1 MKLCVASGFAIF
13 AATVATTVAGDF
25 AAALEADDVC
35 AKGDT
40 AKHGECALELAQL
53 RASMLPSK
61 KQVSL
66 MQVDQIETGSNT
78 EDQLNEEAAELAAK
92 IHHAAEASAKLKQE
106 ASVLRAELQAFAERQ
121 AAAQRESAAAAT
133 QTLASS
139 AQASPLASAQASP
152 LASAQASPLASAQ
165 TSPLAASSVQ
175 SAISALKQETS
186 DHAGVAEIAQTEAS
200 QEERAQE
207 LQLEAEKAEARAFEA
222 QHFAERV
229 QESQM
234 LHQEHALM
242 SAAEQRRLCMSERVL
257 NFTQATVTH
266 SNLGG
271 MGPDDGPETIVY
283 QDIGQNNGEIIDM
296 IITAAGAYV
305 PNDALKNGVHS
316 DHFGNVNLKVNNQ
329 VNLTFRFTNRD
340 GMPRPMDPFYL
351 TFYDI
356 DQGMSHESRESVS
369 IWGFQQF
376 KVAEDTELD
385 VIPLGD
391 DAATFQS
398 TLRGGKVDNPKHPRF
413 LTEVEEERTVVLTMP
428 ATSEFQVTLTES
440 NYASVEQGRNFLFSG
455 PSSSVC
461 GREHLCI
468 DYICPAGYHIR
479 TMAEFLVCQGRRCEP
494 KDRDTCCYEIP
505 EGTTGYV
512 PPSQRTTAEEEV
524 DLVDVR

>member
-1 MKLCVASGFAIF
+1 MKLRVASGFAIY
-13 AATVATTVAGDF
+13 AATVASTAGDLI
-25 AAALEADDVC
+25 AALEADDVC
-35 AKGDT
+35 AKGAQFD
-40 AKHGECALELAQL
+40 GDCALELAQL

-66 MQVDQIETGSNT
+66 VQTDAIESGGST

-121 AAAQRESAAAAT
+121 AAAQKASAAAAT
-133 QTLASS
+133 QTLS
-139 AQASPLASAQASP
+139 AAAQS
-152 LASAQASPLASAQ
+152 
-165 TSPLAASSVQ
+165 SPLAASSVQ
-175 SAISALKQETS
+175 SAISALKQETGS
-186 DHAGVAEIAQTEAS
+186 HAAAEAEIAQSEAS
-200 QEERAQE
+200 KTEEE

-222 QHFAERV
+222 RHFAERI

-234 LHQEHALM
+234 TRHEYPLM
-242 SAAEQRRLCMSERVL
+242 SAAEQRRLCMSERIL

-283 QDIGQNNGEIIDM
+283 QDLGQKDGEIIDM
-296 IITAAGAYV
+296 IITASSPYV
-305 PNDALKNGVHS
+305 PNDALKNGVHTE
-316 DHFGNVNLKVNNQ
+316 HFGNLNLKVNHQ

-340 GMPRPMDPFYL
+340 GMPRVMDPFFL

-369 IWGFQQF
+369 VWGFQQF
-376 KVAEDTELD
+376 KISEDSELD
-385 VIPLGD
+385 VIPLAD
-391 DAATFQS
+391 DAAVFQS

-413 LTEVEEERTVVLTMP
+413 LTEMEEERTVVLTMP

-440 NYASVEQGRNFLFSG
+440 NYADVDQGRNILFSG

-479 TMAEFLVCQGRRCEP
+479 TMAEFLVCEGRRCEP
-494 KDRDTCCYEIP
+494 KDRDQCCYEIP
-505 EGTTGYV
+505 EGVEGYV
-512 PPSQRTTAEEEV
+512 PPDERPEIVA
-524 DLVDVR
+524 LLAK